1 MIRME
6 PLPRHQCLIYEG
18 APSRQLPALAAL
30 TLEKLKQN
38 YRCLYL
44 NSAPMVAGMRSYL
57 AAAGVDVAH
66 EVEKVSLVLSSEQR
80 HLLGGQFDVERMIR
94 TIEDAIQQALDD
106 GYAGLWATGDMTWEL
121 GQERDRWRL
130 LEYEWRLEKL
140 FRKHPQL
147 SGICQYHAD
156 TLPRDLMRQGLLG
169 HPTIFVSKT
178 LSLINP
184 HYMLPESFT
193 LAAAED
199 ASLDTAVSSL
209 CRQGQLSAGVS
220 S

>member
-1 MIRME
+1 ME

-18 APSRQLPALAAL
+18 APSRQLPPLAAL
-30 TLEKLKQN
+30 VVEKLEQN

-66 EVEKVSLVLSSEQR
+66 EVGKASLVLSSEQR
-80 HLLGGQFDVERMIR
+80 HLVAGQFDVERMIR
-94 TIEDAIQQALDD
+94 TLEEAIQQALDD

-121 GQERDRWRL
+121 GPERDRWRL

-140 FRKHPQL
+140 FRTHPQL

-178 LSLINP
+178 LSLLNP
-184 HYMLPESFT
+184 HYVLPESFT
-193 LAAAED
+193 LGAAENVELD
-199 ASLDTAVSSL
+199 AAVRHICQHGLLGSPVSS
-209 CRQGQLSAGVS
+209 
-220 S
+220 

>member
-1 MIRME
+1 MSAME
-6 PLPRHQCLIYEG
+6 SLPRHQCLIYEG
-18 APSRQLPALAAL
+18 APSRQLPSLAAL
-30 TLEKLKQN
+30 VVEKLEQN

-66 EVEKVSLVLSSEQR
+66 EVGKANLVLSSDQR
-80 HLLGGQFDVERMIR
+80 HLVAGQFDVERMIR
-94 TIEDAIQQALDD
+94 TLEEAIQQALDD

-121 GQERDRWRL
+121 GSERDRWRL

-140 FRKHPQL
+140 FRTHPQL

-178 LSLINP
+178 LSLLNP
-184 HYMLPESFT
+184 HYVMPESFT
-193 LAAAED
+193 LGAAENPD
-199 ASLDTAVSSL
+199 LDSAVRHICQHGLLGLPVSS
-209 CRQGQLSAGVS
+209 
-220 S
+220 

>member
-1 MIRME
+1 ME

-18 APSRQLPALAAL
+18 APSQQLPALAARA
-30 TLEKLKQN
+30 LEKLQHN

-57 AAAGVDVAH
+57 AAAGVDVAQ
-66 EVEKVSLVLSSEQR
+66 EVGKASLVLSSDQS
-80 HLLGGQFDVERMIR
+80 HLIGGHFDVERMIR
-94 TIEDAIQQALDD
+94 TLADALQQALDD
-106 GYAGLWATGDMTWEL
+106 GYDGLWATGDMTWEL
-121 GQERDRWRL
+121 GAERDHWRL

-140 FRKHPQL
+140 FRTHPQL

-169 HPTIFVSKT
+169 HQSIFVSET
-178 LSLINP
+178 LSLLNP
-184 HYMLPESFT
+184 HYVLPESFT
-193 LAAAED
+193 LGAAENVE
-199 ASLDTAVSSL
+199 LDSAVSHL
-209 CRQGQLSAGVS
+209 CKQGQLSSPLS

>member
-6 PLPRHQCLIYEG
+6 PLPRHQCLIYDG

-30 TLEKLKQN
+30 AHEKLAQN

-44 NSAPMVAGMRSYL
+44 NSPPMVAGMRSYL

-66 EVEKVSLVLSSEQR
+66 EVAKASLVLSSELG
-80 HLLGGQFDVERMIR
+80 HLVGGQFDVERLIR

-121 GQERDRWRL
+121 GPERDRWRL

-140 FRKHPQL
+140 FRKHPEL

-156 TLPRDLMRQGLLG
+156 TLPRDLLRQGLLG
-169 HPTIFVSKT
+169 HPTVFISKT

-184 HYMLPESFT
+184 HYMHPESFT

-199 ASLDTAVSSL
+199 ARLDTAVVHL
-209 CRQGQLSAGVS
+209 CQQGQLIAPVS
-220 S
+220 